1 MDFKVFET
9 PATFRGSGPYRYKM
23 ARCWHIYACLVVPV
37 LAHAQVP
44 PSVPE
49 LTLDTLEVK
58 LAQLASKFPG
68 VTFAFPREET
78 MKGWANMNFKPVQ
91 NENDAAA
98 FTDLF
103 LEEFSKYPIELIKLS
118 NLKRVEFVE
127 RLAVGKQYRAAV
139 PDYEHE
145 VLYYDVSYVRNQR
158 YSRHVVH
165 HEFYHMLEQE
175 WNGSA
180 FFKDQAWA
188 RLNAKDF
195 MYGTGGSEAYGH
207 GDVWSFVHPKPGFIN
222 LYSTYGLE
230 EDKAEIWAVLFV
242 PDNWRLV
249 QKAVS
254 EDPILRAKVGYLRE
268 FARSKSASM
277 NDSYWRQVSGEVVYP
292 PTPTRKTTH

>member
-1 MDFKVFET
+1 
-9 PATFRGSGPYRYKM
+9 M
-23 ARCWHIYACLVVPV
+23 ARCWFVYACLVVPALG
-37 LAHAQVP
+37 LAQAP

-49 LTLDTLEVK
+49 TTLDALEGK
-58 LAQLASKFPG
+58 LSQLSSRFPG

-78 MKGWANMNFKPVQ
+78 SKGWANMNFKPVQ

-98 FTDLF
+98 YADLF
-103 LEEFSKYPIELIKLS
+103 IEEFAKYPSELIKLS
-118 NLKRVEFVE
+118 KLRRVEFVD

-139 PDYEHE
+139 PDYDHE
-145 VLYYDVSYVRNQR
+145 VLYYDVGYVRNQR

-180 FFKDQAWA
+180 YYKDQTWA
-188 RLNAKDF
+188 KFNEKDF
-195 MYGTGGSEAYGH
+195 VYGTGGSEAYGH

-230 EDKAEIWAVLFV
+230 EDKAEVWAVMFV

-249 QKAVS
+249 RRAVDD
-254 EDPILRAKVGYLRE
+254 DPILRAKVSYLRD
-268 FARSKSASM
+268 FVRSKTSAM
-277 NDSYWRQVSGEVVYP
+277 DDRFWRQVSGDP
-292 PTPTRKTTH
+292 SPLF